1 MICSVTGVK
10 NVWLLSSLPEQKVKE
25 LQVIVTITAAQM
37 FARQRATH
45 FLFAKVSGK
54 PAN

>member
-10 NVWLLSSLPEQKVKE
+10 NVWLLSNPPEQKAKE
-25 LQVIVTITAAQM
+25 LQVIVTITLAQM
-37 FARQRATH
+37 FARHRAAH

-54 PAN
+54 PAS